1 MNKVIV
7 IGCPGSG
14 KTTFA
19 EKLNKCTGLP
29 LYYLDAIWHKP
40 DKTHISREEFDE
52 RISEVFNKDKWIIDG
67 NYKRT
72 IETRLKECDT
82 VFLFDLPTEVCIQGA
97 TERIGKGRYDLP
109 WIETELDPEFKTF
122 IEEFPNDTL
131 PYIYELID
139 KYKREKQV
147 IIFKSRIEADEYL
160 NHFGCLAKNEIKEY
174 IENYIFPEY
183 SKNDNGHGIEHIKY
197 VVDRCLRFTEQ
208 FDNIDLNVLYT
219 VAAFHDIAHHIDKN
233 NHEVLSAQIFYEN
246 EDMKQFF
253 TDEQRIIIKEAIED
267 HRASAEN
274 APRNDYGKILSSADR
289 STDINDFLKRT
300 HAYTLKHQ
308 PNCTI
313 DEMLERAYDHTMQKY
328 GVNGYAKHYVIDEE
342 YNQFRNE
349 INNLLLNRELF
360 NAKYLKVNNI

>member
-1 MNKVIV
+1 M
-7 IGCPGSG
+7 
-14 KTTFA
+14 
-19 EKLNKCTGLP
+19 
-29 LYYLDAIWHKP
+29 
-40 DKTHISREEFDE
+40 
-52 RISEVFNKDKWIIDG
+52 
-67 NYKRT
+67 NYK
-72 IETRLKECDT
+72 L
-82 VFLFDLPTEVCIQGA
+82 
-97 TERIGKGRYDLP
+97 
-109 WIETELDPEFKTF
+109 
-122 IEEFPNDTL
+122 
-131 PYIYELID
+131 
-139 KYKREKQV
+139 
-147 IIFKSRIEADEYL
+147 
-160 NHFGCLAKNEIKEY
+160 KEY